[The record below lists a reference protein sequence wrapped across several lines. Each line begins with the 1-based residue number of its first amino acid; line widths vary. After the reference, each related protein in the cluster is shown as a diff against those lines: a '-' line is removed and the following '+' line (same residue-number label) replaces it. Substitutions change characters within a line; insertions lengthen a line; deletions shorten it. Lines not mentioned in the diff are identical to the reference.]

1 MARKSRKKSAAKAAT
16 GNRKTKKAI
25 AVKSVKAKK
34 PATRKPARKAV
45 RRSAAEIAKLR
56 KAIFAGA
63 RKGKTAE
70 IIAAELG
77 ISKAYVYVLKRG

>member
-1 MARKSRKKSAAKAAT
+1 MARKSR
-16 GNRKTKKAI
+16 KKAI
-25 AVKSVKAKK
+25 AVKSVKARK
-34 PATRKPARKAV
+34 PATRKPPRKAV

-56 KAIFAGA
+56 KAILAGA

-70 IIAAELG
+70 MIAAELG

>member
-1 MARKSRKKSAAKAAT
+1 MARKSRKKSAAKVAT
-16 GNRKTKKAI
+16 GNQKTTKAI
-25 AVKSVKAKK
+25 AVKSVKARK
-34 PATRKPARKAV
+34 PATRKPAGKAV

-56 KAIFAGA
+56 KAILAGA

-70 IIAAELG
+70 TIAAEVG